1 MIRDVHRGIHSS
13 HTFTLMPLNTT
24 HMCSSMEN
32 KQKFTL
38 LSAPDECKFYKY
50 VMDALITAKD

>member
-1 MIRDVHRGIHSS
+1 
-13 HTFTLMPLNTT
+13 
-24 HMCSSMEN
+24 MCSSMEN

-50 VMDALITAKD
+50 VMDALKTAKDWLVCIVDL